1 MATRDT
7 IDDRPVTTGRAAGR
21 VTRDETK
28 PSFLTTEFYAMI
40 ATVAAVLIAAAQ
52 ADNFDAP
59 RAWTLVA
66 ALAIGYM
73 VSRGLAK
80 SGSAHRDRDS
90 ASGSRGG

>member
-1 MATRDT
+1 MATREMSDGRT
-7 IDDRPVTTGRAAGR
+7 GVTSARTSR

-28 PSFLTTEFYAMI
+28 PSFLTTEFYAFV
-40 ATVAAVLIAAAQ
+40 ASVAAVLIAAAQ

-66 ALAIGYM
+66 ALAVGSM

-80 SGSAHRDRDS
+80 SGSAHRDRD
-90 ASGSRGG
+90 